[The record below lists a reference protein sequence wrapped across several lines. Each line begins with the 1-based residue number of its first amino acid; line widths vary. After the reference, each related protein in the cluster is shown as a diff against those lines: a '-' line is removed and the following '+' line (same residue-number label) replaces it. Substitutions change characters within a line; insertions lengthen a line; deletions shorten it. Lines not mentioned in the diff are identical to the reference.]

1 MAGEGEGGVNWE
13 IRFDINTPPCAKW
26 IAIGRRQWHSTPV
39 LLPGKSHG
47 WRSLV
52 GCSSWVV
59 KSRTGLS
66 DFTFT
71 FHFRALEKDLATHSS
86 ALAWR
91 IPGTGE
97 PGGLPSMGSHRVGH
111 DWSDLAAAAGTCS
124 IAQGAQLGALWWPS
138 GVGWGIGREVHEGRD
153 ICLHVA
159 DIHFVVQQ
167 KLTQHCKAI
176 ILQ

>member
-1 MAGEGEGGVNWE
+1 MAPHSSTLAWKISWMEEPGGLQSM
-13 IRFDINTPPCAKW
+13 
-26 IAIGRRQWHSTPV
+26 GREE
-39 LLPGKSHG
+39 
-47 WRSLV
+47 
-52 GCSSWVV
+52 
-59 KSRTGLS
+59 S
-66 DFTFT
+66 DRIERLHFH
-71 FHFRALEKDLATHSS
+71 FHFRALKKDMATHSS

-111 DWSDLAAAAGTCS
+111 DWSDLAAAAAAAAAGTCS
-124 IAQGAQLGALWWPS
+124 IAQGAQLSALWWPS
-138 GVGWGIGREVHEGRD
+138 GVGWGIEREVHKGRD
-153 ICLHVA
+153 ICIHVA